1 MPIDPTSLDAEEY
14 LDRYG
19 VTAYMKDVVTLL
31 LENRPASP
39 IAFISKYFRTVTQGS
54 SPLLR
59 AYRYIRLAH
68 PTQDA
73 FIDNLVAAYA
83 ALDARRGVSGVTGAE
98 LLRLLRL
105 LCGDC
110 PIDVSRSVLVL
121 IDRAESDPITFD
133 EFSGAVRAGL
143 HYDDLFKRART
154 LFDTCDPLHTGTI
167 PRTTLQLVIRQV
179 RSTDAD
185 AGAIA
190 AVAAASASSSGGS
203 SSGGSSSAAG
213 TSAATR
219 VGGHAELHRLQ
230 REVQCEVAFRLGLAQ
245 GASATPSPIEV
256 GYRLSAAVA
265 GTGASIGVD
274 AVLSSG
280 ASGGGAS
287 SNSASSVELDE
298 FLEAVFVATLTG
310 HEAASA
316 ALQVAKPQNTSAP
329 DGLGSGP
336 SASASSALAPESP
349 GRCPGRS
356 GSANLLHRA
365 ALARSYES

>member
-105 LCGDC
+105 LGGDC

-190 AVAAASASSSGGS
+190 AAAAASASSSGGS
-203 SSGGSSSAAG
+203 SSAAG
-213 TSAATR
+213 ASAATR

-230 REVQCEVAFRLGLAQ
+230 REVQCEVAFRLGLAI